1 MRRDYQMQQKGGE
14 GMRKQGLSLEV
25 EKFLFPNG
33 RPSETLQMEEEIRRR
48 IHSKAVREFLLPDK
62 EV

>member
-1 MRRDYQMQQKGGE
+1 MKRSHQIQQKGDKN
-14 GMRKQGLSLEV
+14 MRKQALSPEV

-48 IHSKAVREFLLPDK
+48 IRSEAVREFLLPDK
-62 EV
+62 KV